1 MLLTELIPAV
11 NQLSHEDKLR
21 LIQVLLIAVAK
32 EDGCE
37 LSATDSSVQ
46 EEGLLR
52 QLSTTEAFV
61 WSPHEAHGAAQAL
74 SDLLVASKKEENA

>member
-1 MLLTELIPAV
+1 MPLAEIIPAV

-37 LSATDSSVQ
+37 LSVTDSSVQ
-46 EEGLLR
+46 EGLLR
-52 QLSTTEAFV
+52 QLATIDAFV
-61 WSPHEAHGAAQAL
+61 WSPHDAHGAAQVL